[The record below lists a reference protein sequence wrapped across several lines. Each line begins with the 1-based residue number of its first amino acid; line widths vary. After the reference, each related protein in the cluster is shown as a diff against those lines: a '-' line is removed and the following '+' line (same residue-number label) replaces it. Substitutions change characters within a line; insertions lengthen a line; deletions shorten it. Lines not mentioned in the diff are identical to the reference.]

1 MLADYTWDGRGGGWR
16 GRNPKNVQ
24 ALEVCLVGLD
34 RAAHDGRVGGRHG
47 LRGSAKGGGKG
58 VPNALRPNQ
67 PRRRIQVYLH
77 YIIP

>member
-1 MLADYTWDGRGGGWR
+1 MGGGGGWR

-34 RAAHDGRVGGRHG
+34 WAAHDGRVGGRHG
-47 LRGSAKGGGKG
+47 LRGSAKGGGEERGTK
-58 VPNALRPNQ
+58 RPEV
-67 PRRRIQVYLH
+67 RTSLGEEIQVYLH